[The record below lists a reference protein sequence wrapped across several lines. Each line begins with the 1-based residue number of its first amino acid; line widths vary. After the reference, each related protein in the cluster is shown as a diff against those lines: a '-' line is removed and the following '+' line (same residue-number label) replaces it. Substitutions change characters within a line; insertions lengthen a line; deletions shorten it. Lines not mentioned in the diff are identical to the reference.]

1 MLWRGGRR
9 SDNIEDR
16 RGEGFSPGMG
26 RGRLPIGGRAGGI
39 GGLGLI
45 ALVLVGLFFGV
56 DPSAL
61 LQMGGGGGVGPSTYV
76 PQEQARGAPG
86 TQSPGSGATVR
97 DEAGQFVAVVLA
109 DTEDTW
115 NALFQQMGKTYR
127 EPTLVLF
134 SGAVNS
140 SCGFAQAASGPFYC
154 PRDNKIYLDTS
165 FFNEL
170 SRRFGAPGDFAQ
182 AYVIAHEVGHHVQ
195 NQLGILPQV
204 EAFQQQAGR
213 SDANRVQ
220 VMVELQA
227 DCFAGIWAH
236 HADRSRGILEKGDIE
251 EGLNAAAAIG
261 DDRLQK
267 QSQGYVVP
275 DAFTHGS
282 SAQRVQWFRRGFEQG
297 TPAACDTFNAAK
309 L

>member
-1 MLWRGGRR
+1 MGGGGR
-9 SDNIEDR
+9 
-16 RGEGFSPGMG
+16 F
-26 RGRLPIGGRAGGI
+26 PIGGRAGGL

-45 ALVLVGLFFGV
+45 ALVLIGLFFGI
-56 DPSAL
+56 DPTAL
-61 LQMGGGGGVGPSTYV
+61 LQGGGRSSSSVPQ
-76 PQEQARGAPG
+76 PQEQTRSAPHTSAQG
-86 TQSPGSGATVR
+86 PKVG
-97 DEAGQFVAVVLA
+97 DEAGEFVAVVLA

-115 NALFQQMGKTYR
+115 NALFQQMGKRYR

-154 PRDNKIYLDTS
+154 PIDQKVYLDTS
-165 FFNEL
+165 FFAAL
-170 SRRFGAPGDFAQ
+170 THRFGAPGDFAQ

-204 EAFQQQAGR
+204 EAFQQQASR
-213 SDANRVQ
+213 SDANRAQ

-236 HADRSRGILEKGDIE
+236 HADRSRRLLEQGDIE

-282 SAQRVQWFRRGFEQG
+282 SAQRVRWFKRGFEAG
-297 TPAACDTFNAAK
+297 TPGACDTFNADP